1 MKMKLFDRFILRF
14 GAFLTLCAG
23 GVSVAAGILLI
34 GKDLGD
40 GMVMT
45 AIPYA
50 LIIAGAVAVIVSILN
65 VVVVR
70 KYASRRKAFVSQQ
83 TELGELRIAVS
94 AIENLILKCVE
105 THKEVKVQDMR
116 IDNKRG
122 AINVGLRVSMNSNV
136 SIPHAVE
143 QLQSQIKR
151 YLAASSGIEVR
162 DISVSVDNAV
172 GDEAALPVEPLM
184 TAAEAEKVDEKPAEK
199 EKVPMHQRIFGRDPE
214 KPEEEQVIE
223 AEHIEPPV
231 ETAAEEAP
239 AEPEAVE
246 EAPAEPEAAEPVEEE
261 PAAGEAAEPE
271 YAEEQPA
278 EEEQAEPEEEVKKD
292 E

>member
-23 GVSVAAGILLI
+23 AVSIAAGILLL

-45 AIPYA
+45 SIPYA
-50 LIIAGAVAVIVSILN
+50 LIIAGAVAVIVSVLN
-65 VVVVR
+65 VIVVR

-172 GDEAALPVEPLM
+172 GDETALPSEPLM
-184 TAAEAEKVDEKPAEK
+184 TAAEAEKEEEKPAEKEK

-214 KPEEEQVIE
+214 KSEGEQVAE

-231 ETAAEEAP
+231 ETATEDQPEA

-246 EAPAEPEAAEPVEEE
+246 PEVE
-261 PAAGEAAEPE
+261 PAAEEAAEPE
-271 YAEEQPA
+271 YTEEQPA
-278 EEEQAEPEEEVKKD
+278 VEEQAEPEAEEEEKKD

>member
-23 GVSVAAGILLI
+23 GVSIAAGILLV

-45 AIPYA
+45 AVPYA
-50 LIIAGAVAVIVSILN
+50 LIIAGAIAVIVSILN
-65 VVVVR
+65 VVIVR
-70 KYASRRKAFVSQQ
+70 KYASHRKAFVSQQ

-172 GDEAALPVEPLM
+172 GDENALPVEPLM
-184 TAAEAEKVDEKPAEK
+184 TAAEAEKDEEKPAEK
-199 EKVPMHQRIFGRDPE
+199 EKIPMHQRIFGRDPE
-214 KPEEEQVIE
+214 KSEGEQVTE

-231 ETAAEEAP
+231 EAAEEEPAAEEP
-239 AEPEAVE
+239 ETAEPEAVE
-246 EAPAEPEAAEPVEEE
+246 PEAETAVE
-261 PAAGEAAEPE
+261 EAAEPE
-271 YAEEQPA
+271 YTEEQPA
-278 EEEQAEPEEEVKKD
+278 VEEQAEPETEEEEKKD

>member
-23 GVSVAAGILLI
+23 GISIAAGILLI
-34 GKDLGD
+34 GKDLGG

-45 AIPYA
+45 SIPYA

-172 GDEAALPVEPLM
+172 GDENALPVEPLM
-184 TAAEAEKVDEKPAEK
+184 TAAEAEKAEEKPAEK
-199 EKVPMHQRIFGRDPE
+199 EKIPMHQRIFGRDPE
-214 KPEEEQVIE
+214 KSEGEQVAE
-223 AEHIEPPV
+223 AEHIDPPAEDATEAVTAETFETENTEPV
-231 ETAAEEAP
+231 AEETAETEYIEEQP
-239 AEPEAVE
+239 A
-246 EAPAEPEAAEPVEEE
+246 VEEE
-261 PAAGEAAEPE
+261 PET
-271 YAEEQPA
+271 
-278 EEEQAEPEEEVKKD
+278 EEEEKKN